1 MRPAIARY
9 DGYSD
14 WYDETFSATHPE
26 EQETWFLE
34 TLGAGGGAV
43 CLDIACGT
51 GRAGRLLRD
60 AGYRAVGFDISAD
73 QLRFARSRLPA
84 AVRADARRLPVPDEC
99 ADVATGMYFQT
110 DTEDFTAV
118 VREVARCLRP
128 GGRFAY
134 LGVHPCYVGPF
145 VYRLD
150 EQQDQSLTFTPGYGT
165 PGYGT
170 AGSGTAG
177 SGTAGSGT
185 AGSGTG
191 GWADRG
197 SGDGS
202 KIGSRVGFH
211 HKTLASFLQ
220 AFGDAGFMIRTVREF
235 VPPGRILPW
244 DLALLAE
251 KPS

>member
-1 MRPAIARY
+1 MRFWRFNAVGVLGFAVQLAVLALLVHGGVHYLAATAIAVEAAILHNFLWHER
-9 DGYSD
+9 
-14 WYDETFSATHPE
+14 W
-26 EQETWFLE
+26 TWADRP
-34 TLGAGGGAV
+34 GRGRA
-43 CLDIACGT
+43 
-51 GRAGRLLRD
+51 RAGRLLRE

-73 QLRFARSRLPA
+73 QLRYARSRLAA
-84 AVRADARRLPVPDEC
+84 AVRADARRLPVPDAC

-110 DTEDFTAV
+110 DTEDFAAV
-118 VREVARCLRP
+118 VCEVARCLRP

-150 EQQDQSLTFTPGYGT
+150 EQRDQSLTFTPGYGT
-165 PGYGT
+165 
-170 AGSGTAG
+170 AGSGP
-177 SGTAGSGT
+177 
-185 AGSGTG
+185 G

-202 KIGSRVGFH
+202 KIGGRVGFH

-220 AFGDAGFMIRTVREF
+220 AFGDAGFIIRAVREF

-251 KPS
+251 KPVSTAR

>member
-1 MRPAIARY
+1 VRPGIARY
-9 DGYSD
+9 DGNAE
-14 WYDETFSATHPE
+14 WYDETFSAFHHEDE
-26 EQETWFLE
+26 EAWFRE
-34 TLGAGGGAV
+34 CLGPGGGAA
-43 CLDIACGT
+43 CLDVACGT
-51 GRAGRLLRD
+51 GRSGRLLRE

-73 QLRFARSRLPA
+73 QLRYASSRLTA
-84 AVRADARRLPVPDEC
+84 AVRADARRLPVPDAC
-99 ADVATGMYFQT
+99 ADVATGMYFHT
-110 DTEDFTAV
+110 DTEDFAAV

-150 EQQDQSLTFTPGYGT
+150 EQRDQSLTFTPGYGT
-165 PGYGT
+165 AT
-170 AGSGTAG
+170 SD
-177 SGTAGSGT
+177 
-185 AGSGTG
+185 TG

-202 KIGSRVGFH
+202 KIGGRVGFH

-220 AFGDAGFMIRTVREF
+220 AFGDAGLVLRSVREF
-235 VPPGRILPW
+235 VPPGAILPW

-251 KPS
+251 KPR

>member
-1 MRPAIARY
+1 MAERRASLIRVRPGIARY
-9 DGYSD
+9 DGHAD
-14 WYDETFSATHPE
+14 WYDETFSAFHTE
-26 EQETWFLE
+26 AAESWLREC
-34 TLGAGGGAV
+34 LGPGGGAI
-43 CLDIACGT
+43 CLDVACGT
-51 GRAGRLLRD
+51 GRSGRLLRD

-73 QLRFARSRLPA
+73 QVRYARLRLAA
-84 AVRADARRLPVPDEC
+84 AVRADARRLPVPDAC

-110 DTEDFTAV
+110 DTEDFAAV

-150 EQQDQSLTFTPGYGT
+150 EQRDKSLTFTPGYGT
-165 PGYGT
+165 V
-170 AGSGTAG
+170 
-177 SGTAGSGT
+177 
-185 AGSGTG
+185 
-191 GWADRG
+191 GWVGRG

-202 KIGSRVGFH
+202 RIGGRVGFH

-220 AFGDAGFMIRTVREF
+220 AFGDAGFILHSVREF
-235 VPPGRILPW
+235 VPPGAILPW

-251 KPS
+251 KPR